1 MHYKGQNVLSHAIHS
16 VGFFIIC
23 SNLRNYKIQWVSG
36 SRMLQAKG
44 LVLLS
49 SLDGKP
55 RTLCW
60 MASIAFA
67 I

>member
-1 MHYKGQNVLSHAIHS
+1 MHYKGQNVLLHAIHS

-23 SNLRNYKIQWVSG
+23 SNLRNYKIQWGSG
-36 SRMLQAKG
+36 SRMLEAKG
-44 LVLLS
+44 LVILS

-55 RTLCW
+55 RTLCLV
-60 MASIAFA
+60 ASIDFA